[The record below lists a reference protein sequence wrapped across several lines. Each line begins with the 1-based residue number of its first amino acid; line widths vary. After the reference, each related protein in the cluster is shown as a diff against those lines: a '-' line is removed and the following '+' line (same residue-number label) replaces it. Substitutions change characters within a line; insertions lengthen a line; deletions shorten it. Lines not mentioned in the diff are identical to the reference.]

1 MRALNGRDQAA
12 DHGNASIAVVGGVA
26 MVMIFALGL
35 SDLAVFFLART
46 RAQTAADSAA
56 LAAAAELI
64 PGLGTEPEAK
74 AQEFAAANGA
84 RLITCTC
91 PLGSSA
97 AEVVVSVPVTMMTS
111 TLSAVREVRAR
122 AKAEVKSPEPA
133 P

>member
-1 MRALNGRDQAA
+1 VPARNKAPQA

-26 MVMIFALGL
+26 MILVFALGL
-35 SDLAVFFLART
+35 SDLAVFFIART

-74 AQEFAAANGA
+74 AEEFATANGA
-84 RLITCTC
+84 RLTGCRC
-91 PLGSSA
+91 ALGTSV
-97 AEVVVSVPVTMMTS
+97 AEVSVAVPVTL
-111 TLSAVREVRAR
+111 TLSAFSDLTEVRAR
-122 AKAEVKSPEPA
+122 SRAEVVSPAAA

>member
-1 MRALNGRDQAA
+1 MWRGSRGFEA

-26 MVMIFALGL
+26 MVMVFTLGL

-74 AQEFAAANGA
+74 AEAFATANGA
-84 RLITCTC
+84 RLIACRC
-91 PLGSSA
+91 ALGTPV
-97 AEVVVSVPVTMMTS
+97 AEVSVAVPVTM
-111 TLSAVREVRAR
+111 TLSVFSEVREVRALAR
-122 AKAEVKSPEPA
+122 AEVTSPAGGP
-133 P
+133 